1 MRLVNGTAEWN
12 GRLEVCHKGHWG
24 AVCET
29 RFEDVDA
36 LVVCRQLG
44 FTSESKQNDSERLTI
59 PVHVDVFPVAII
71 ICSYCSITCLI
82 CHGLLAT

>member
-44 FTSESKQNDSERLTI
+44 FPSESKQKDSETLTI
-59 PVHVDVFPVAII
+59 PVHVHVFLLII
-71 ICSYCSITCLI
+71 VLCK
-82 CHGLLAT
+82 HMHV